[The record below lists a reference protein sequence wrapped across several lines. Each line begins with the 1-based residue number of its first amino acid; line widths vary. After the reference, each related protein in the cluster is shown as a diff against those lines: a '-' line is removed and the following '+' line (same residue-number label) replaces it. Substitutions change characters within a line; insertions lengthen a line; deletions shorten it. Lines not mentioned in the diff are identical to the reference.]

1 MDEKPKTEE
10 KIFGIVVPDEGPEW
24 ERLDFFVVFSS
35 EFEINIYS
43 SKNLQL
49 LYQSSS
55 FGSGSIDIHQNPK

>member
-1 MDEKPKTEE
+1 MDQNPNNESSELTPEE
-10 KIFGIVVPDEGPEW
+10 REL

-35 EFEINIYS
+35 NFEINIYS

-55 FGSGSIDIHQNPK
+55 YGSGSIDIHQNPN